1 MKQGNQATAVDPR
14 PGFSVQLGE
23 HARAARKA
31 QRLSIRAAAEQL
43 QCSPRFVHELERG
56 KATARMDKVLQ
67 ALSGLGLQLNVSA
80 QPVDR
85 DARVRARS
93 IAQVEARGRQD
104 LYEEKLARAHERIAA
119 MLALDTVDP
128 GTLEQARGQ
137 VRKWA
142 DQQICSQWYVDR
154 WSGILA
160 GTGAQVAQKILALE
174 KQDAKA
180 LFQNTPF
187 GFLVRAFL
195 RA

>member
-1 MKQGNQATAVDPR
+1 MKQTHQIPAVDPN
-14 PGFSVQLGE
+14 PGFSAQLGE

-31 QRLSIRAAAEQL
+31 QQLSIRAAAEQL

-56 KATARMDKVLQ
+56 KPTARMDKVLQ
-67 ALSGLGLQLNVSA
+67 ALSGLGLQLSVSA
-80 QPVDR
+80 RPADH
-85 DARVRARS
+85 DARVGARS

-119 MLALDTVDP
+119 MLALDAVDP

-154 WSGILA
+154 WTGILA
-160 GTGAQVAQKILALE
+160 GTGAQVAQKILGLE
-174 KQDAKA
+174 KRDAKA

-187 GFLVRAFL
+187 GFLVRTFL

>member
-1 MKQGNQATAVDPR
+1 MKQIAPAPEADPSA
-14 PGFSVQLGE
+14 GFSVQLGE
-23 HARAARKA
+23 QARAARKA
-31 QRLSIRAAAEQL
+31 KRLSIRAAAEL
-43 QCSPRFVHELERG
+43 LECSPRFVHELERG
-56 KATARMDKVLQ
+56 KPTARMDKVLQ
-67 ALSGLGLQLNVSA
+67 ALSGLGLQLSVSA
-80 QPVDR
+80 RPADR
-85 DARVRARS
+85 DARVGARS
-93 IAQVEARGRQD
+93 IEQIEARARQD

-119 MLALDTVDP
+119 MLALGVVDP
-128 GTLEQARGQ
+128 GQARGQ

-154 WSGILA
+154 WSAILA
-160 GTGAQVAQKILALE
+160 GEGPQVAQKILALE

>member
-1 MKQGNQATAVDPR
+1 MKQPHQVPAVDAR
-14 PGFSVQLGE
+14 PGFSAQLGE
-23 HARAARKA
+23 SARAARKA
-31 QRLSIRAAAEQL
+31 RQLSIRAAAEQL

-56 KATARMDKVLQ
+56 KPTARMDKVLQ
-67 ALSGLGLQLNVSA
+67 ALSGLGLQLSVSA
-80 QPVDR
+80 RPADH
-85 DARVRARS
+85 DARVGSRS
-93 IAQVEARGRQD
+93 IAQLEARGRQD

-119 MLALDTVDP
+119 MLALDAVDP

-142 DQQICSQWYVDR
+142 DQQICSQWYIDR

-160 GTGAQVAQKILALE
+160 GTRARVAQKILALE

-187 GFLVRAFL
+187 GFLVRTIL

>member
-1 MKQGNQATAVDPR
+1 MKQIDKVPAVDPR

-23 HARAARKA
+23 HARVARKA

-56 KATARMDKVLQ
+56 KPTARMDKVLQ
-67 ALSGLGLQLNVSA
+67 ALSGLGLQLSVSA
-80 QPVDR
+80 RPADH
-85 DARVRARS
+85 DARVGVRS

-119 MLALDTVDP
+119 MLALDVVDP
-128 GTLEQARGQ
+128 GTLDQARGQ

-142 DQQICSQWYVDR
+142 EQQICSQWYVDR

-160 GTGAQVAQKILALE
+160 GTGVQVAQKILALE

-187 GFLVRAFL
+187 GFLVRTIL

>member
-1 MKQGNQATAVDPR
+1 MKQIQQVPAVDSR
-14 PGFSVQLGE
+14 LGFSAQLGE

-56 KATARMDKVLQ
+56 KPTARMDKVLQ
-67 ALSGLGLQLNVSA
+67 ALSGLGLQLSVSA
-80 QPVDR
+80 RPADH

-93 IAQVEARGRQD
+93 IAQVEARSRQD

-119 MLALDTVDP
+119 MLALDAIDP

-160 GTGAQVAQKILALE
+160 GTGAQIARKILALD

-187 GFLVRAFL
+187 GFLVLTIL
-195 RA
+195 RE

>member
-1 MKQGNQATAVDPR
+1 MKRTHQIPAVDSR
-14 PGFSVQLGE
+14 LGFSVQLGE
-23 HARAARKA
+23 HARKARKA

-56 KATARMDKVLQ
+56 KPTARMDKVLQ
-67 ALSGLGLQLNVSA
+67 ALSGLGLQLSVSA
-80 QPVDR
+80 RPPDR
-85 DARVRARS
+85 DAGVGARS

-119 MLALDTVDP
+119 MLALDAVNP
-128 GTLEQARGQ
+128 GALEQARGQ

-187 GFLVRAFL
+187 GFLVRTIL

>member
-1 MKQGNQATAVDPR
+1 MEQIHKVPAVDQR
-14 PGFSVQLGE
+14 LGFSAQLGE

-56 KATARMDKVLQ
+56 KPTARMDKVLQ
-67 ALSGLGLQLNVSA
+67 ALSGLGLKLSVSA
-80 QPVDR
+80 RPADH
-85 DARVRARS
+85 DARVGARS

-142 DQQICSQWYVDR
+142 DQQICSRWYIDR
-154 WSGILA
+154 WTGILA
-160 GTGAQVAQKILALE
+160 GTGVQVAQKILALE

>member
-1 MKQGNQATAVDPR
+1 MNQIHLVYKTDPS
-14 PGFSVQLGE
+14 PGFSAQLGE
-23 HARAARKA
+23 QARAARKA

-43 QCSPRFVHELERG
+43 HCSPRFVHELERG
-56 KATARMDKVLQ
+56 KPTARMDKVLQ
-67 ALSGLGLQLNVSA
+67 ALSGLGLQLSVSA
-80 QPVDR
+80 RPANR
-85 DARVRARS
+85 DARVGGRS

-119 MLALDTVDP
+119 MLALDAVGPDA
-128 GTLEQARGQ
+128 LEQARGQ

-154 WSGILA
+154 WNDILA
-160 GTGAQVAQKILALE
+160 GAGREVAQKILALD
-174 KQDAKA
+174 KADAQA